1 MRFVKRSN
9 RKKPVLSLILLDW
22 NVRESFHLLHYLG
35 LQSVDR
41 DQFEVVF
48 IEYYSRLAEPLKEF
62 EHQVDTWI
70 LLEMPE
76 SCIYHKHL
84 MYNCGLAFARG
95 DIVVLCDSD
104 AMVKDSFIETI
115 LGHFEESN
123 RTVLHLDQFRNMR
136 RDLYPFNYPS
146 FEEVIGA
153 GCFNNVEGKT
163 AGLVDRVDPLHSRN
177 YGACMCARR
186 ADLIEIGGAD
196 EHIDYLGHICG
207 PYEMTLRLLNRGLEE
222 VWHETEYLYH
232 TWHPGQAGLD
242 NYQGPHDGRQMSSTA
257 LEALITGRVY
267 PLVENIAIGLLKKGW
282 PSSEI
287 SMEDQLIHSGYYTAW
302 DRSTIAAQHSDVRA
316 VTAIT
321 DLHRGFKIIKD
332 EEKFQAHTLLT
343 RDGNNGLEA
352 ASGRTWESKSVEDLL
367 EKIDE
372 HYPWCLRLT
381 EQIDR
386 CCSRLWLM
394 TWALAVPLIGILKLI
409 LGRVGREKHGAERIF
424 IGQRRPNG
432 NRASQLS
439 QSWGKYRVSWLAIKH
454 YRTYMDHWANN
465 LVANLYFAESRMF
478 APVVLTTSLYIQI
491 YLTGLSILGILPR
504 LKIKRLK
511 KKAKI
516 QLYFDQLSRGDYPH
530 TLIVARDVYT
540 NYYGLIKGCSCSTQQ
555 ILVF

>member
-1 MRFVKRSN
+1 MRFLKRSM

-22 NVRESFHLLHYLG
+22 SVRESFHLLHYLG

-48 IEYYSRLAEPLKEF
+48 IEYYSRLAEPLKQFAE
-62 EHQVDTWI
+62 QVDTWI
-70 LLEMPE
+70 LLDMPE

-95 DIVVLCDSD
+95 EIVVLCDSD
-104 AMVKDSFIETI
+104 AMVKKSFIETI
-115 LGHFEESN
+115 IGQFEESN
-123 RTVLHLDQFRNMR
+123 RIVLHLDQFRNMR

-146 FEEVIGA
+146 FEEVMGA

-163 AGLVDRVDPLHSRN
+163 SGIVDRVDPLHSRN

-232 TWHPGQAGLD
+232 TWHPGQAGVD

-257 LEALITGRVY
+257 LEALITGRVR
-267 PLVENIAIGLLKKGW
+267 PLVENSAIGLIRKGP
-282 PSSEI
+282 PSSEVSI
-287 SMEDQLIHSGYYTAW
+287 EEQLVDRGHFTAW
-302 DRSTIAAQHSDVRA
+302 DHSRIAAQHREVRA
-316 VTAIT
+316 AQAIT
-321 DLHRGFKIIKD
+321 DIHRGFKISKD
-332 EEKFQAHTLLT
+332 DENFHAHPVLDRLSSKP
-343 RDGNNGLEA
+343 LEA
-352 ASGRTWESKSVEDLL
+352 AAGRTLESKSVEDLL
-367 EKIDE
+367 QKIDE

-381 EQIDR
+381 ERINNV
-386 CCSRLWLM
+386 CSRLWLIM
-394 TWALAVPLIGILKLI
+394 WALAVPLLGIVKLI
-409 LGRVGREKHGAERIF
+409 LMRVGQREHAAARIS
-424 IGQRRPNG
+424 IGQRGLGVSRL
-432 NRASQLS
+432 SQLWR
-439 QSWGKYRVSWLAIKH
+439 SWEKYRVSWLAIKH

-465 LVANLYFAESRMF
+465 LIANLYFVESGVF
-478 APVVLTTSLYIQI
+478 LPVVLTTSLFTQI
-491 YLTGLSILGILPR
+491 YLMGLSVIGILPR

-516 QLYFDQLSRGDYPH
+516 QLYLEQFSRGEYPE

-540 NYYGLIKGCSCSTQQ
+540 NYYGLIKACSRSKQ